1 VLIDVAEERVGTSC
15 FFLISLVLLGASFE
29 ALGEGRPAAPSADGK
44 CPVAADTQRWT
55 KQEIFV
61 WDRVCSGAIADF
73 NEGTAYGGN
82 LDPNGPEGLPESR
95 ILSSRFLET
104 ILLEDKYRSALP
116 HRGVRIIGARFKE
129 RIDLVNAE
137 LKHELWLN
145 RCLLEQGVDFSGAKS
160 SNLLS
165 FDGSKVTGEFTMN
178 GSRIDDS
185 VFMPDARF
193 ADVAMGG
200 TRIGR
205 TLEFDGST
213 VTGTLNMEMLHVNS
227 FLFMRDGQFR
237 EVMLRNG
244 RVGGTLEFDG
254 STVTGTLNM
263 EMLHVDK
270 PLFMRNG
277 QFGEVVLRDAHI
289 GALEL
294 DGSKVSRTL
303 NMEKLR
309 VDSSVF
315 MRHGQFSDV
324 VLRNDRLG
332 GPLEFDGATVTG
344 TLNMNMLNVDS
355 SLFMRDGQF
364 GEVVLRDAHIGAL
377 ELDGSRVSRT
387 LDMGKLRVDSSVYMR
402 HGQFGE
408 VVLRSAR
415 ISGTLELDGSKVS
428 RTLNMDKLRVDS
440 SLFLRNDAKF
450 ADVNLTS
457 TRVGGQLNLVHA
469 KVGGNLQ
476 CYSLV
481 VDEDGLLYDAQFS
494 GRIDCQFAKFRSL
507 YLDNSTFGG
516 DVDLSSA
523 QLSGELA
530 LGEAVPQHS
539 PQWSPGKTL
548 ILRNARAETIPILT
562 DAWPAQVDVN
572 GFTYKALRRD
582 IAVDHHRTP
591 ECPSDLFRCWFGKQQ
606 SFSPHA
612 YEQLALA
619 FQNQGHADDARAIRY
634 DGREREVSESGGLRY
649 AWLTTL
655 NWAIGYGHHIE
666 LAMIWT
672 FLLVILGAFVLAVSG
687 EGPKNGMPVG
697 LSYSFDMLLPII
709 KLRDAHYEIDLVGWP
724 RYYFYVHKIAGYVL
738 ATFLIAGISGLT
750 K

>member
-1 VLIDVAEERVGTSC
+1 MLIDVAEERVGTSC

-213 VTGTLNMEMLHVNS
+213 VTGTLNMEMLHV
-227 FLFMRDGQFR
+227 
-237 EVMLRNG
+237 
-244 RVGGTLEFDG
+244 
-254 STVTGTLNM
+254 
-263 EMLHVDK
+263 DK
-270 PLFMRNG
+270 PLFMRN
-277 QFGEVVLRDAHI
+277 
-289 GALEL
+289 
-294 DGSKVSRTL
+294 
-303 NMEKLR
+303 
-309 VDSSVF
+309 
-315 MRHGQFSDV
+315 
-324 VLRNDRLG
+324 
-332 GPLEFDGATVTG
+332 
-344 TLNMNMLNVDS
+344 
-355 SLFMRDGQF
+355 GQF

-402 HGQFGE
+402 HGQFSE
-408 VVLRSAR
+408 VVFRSAR
-415 ISGTLELDGSKVS
+415 VGGTLELNGSTV
-428 RTLNMDKLRVDS
+428 TGELDMAMLRVDS

-672 FLLVILGAFVLAVSG
+672 LVLVILGVFVLGVSG

-709 KLRDAHYEIDLVGWP
+709 KLRDAHYKIDLMGWP

-738 ATFLIAGISGLT
+738 ASFLVAGISGLT

>member
-1 VLIDVAEERVGTSC
+1 L
-15 FFLISLVLLGASFE
+15 
-29 ALGEGRPAAPSADGK
+29 AA
-44 CPVAADTQRWT
+44 
-55 KQEIFV
+55 
-61 WDRVCSGAIADF
+61 
-73 NEGTAYGGN
+73 
-82 LDPNGPEGLPESR
+82 
-95 ILSSRFLET
+95 
-104 ILLEDKYRSALP
+104 
-116 HRGVRIIGARFKE
+116 
-129 RIDLVNAE
+129 
-137 LKHELWLN
+137 
-145 RCLLEQGVDFSGAKS
+145 
-160 SNLLS
+160 
-165 FDGSKVTGEFTMN
+165 
-178 GSRIDDS
+178 
-185 VFMPDARF
+185 
-193 ADVAMGG
+193 
-200 TRIGR
+200 
-205 TLEFDGST
+205 
-213 VTGTLNMEMLHVNS
+213 
-227 FLFMRDGQFR
+227 
-237 EVMLRNG
+237 
-244 RVGGTLEFDG
+244 EFDG

-672 FLLVILGAFVLAVSG
+672 LVLVILGVFVLGVSG

-709 KLRDAHYEIDLVGWP
+709 KLRDAHYKIDLMGWP

-738 ATFLIAGISGLT
+738 ASFLIVGISGLT

>member
-1 VLIDVAEERVGTSC
+1 
-15 FFLISLVLLGASFE
+15 
-29 ALGEGRPAAPSADGK
+29 
-44 CPVAADTQRWT
+44 
-55 KQEIFV
+55 
-61 WDRVCSGAIADF
+61 
-73 NEGTAYGGN
+73 
-82 LDPNGPEGLPESR
+82 
-95 ILSSRFLET
+95 
-104 ILLEDKYRSALP
+104 
-116 HRGVRIIGARFKE
+116 
-129 RIDLVNAE
+129 
-137 LKHELWLN
+137 
-145 RCLLEQGVDFSGAKS
+145 
-160 SNLLS
+160 
-165 FDGSKVTGEFTMN
+165 
-178 GSRIDDS
+178 
-185 VFMPDARF
+185 
-193 ADVAMGG
+193 
-200 TRIGR
+200 
-205 TLEFDGST
+205 
-213 VTGTLNMEMLHVNS
+213 ME
-227 FLFMRDGQFR
+227 
-237 EVMLRNG
+237 
-244 RVGGTLEFDG
+244 
-254 STVTGTLNM
+254 
-263 EMLHVDK
+263 
-270 PLFMRNG
+270 
-277 QFGEVVLRDAHI
+277 
-289 GALEL
+289 
-294 DGSKVSRTL
+294 
-303 NMEKLR
+303 
-309 VDSSVF
+309 
-315 MRHGQFSDV
+315 
-324 VLRNDRLG
+324 
-332 GPLEFDGATVTG
+332 
-344 TLNMNMLNVDS
+344 
-355 SLFMRDGQF
+355 
-364 GEVVLRDAHIGAL
+364 
-377 ELDGSRVSRT
+377 
-387 LDMGKLRVDSSVYMR
+387 KLRVDSSVYMR

-634 DGREREVSESGGLRY
+634 NGRERERSESGGLRY

-672 FLLVILGAFVLAVSG
+672 LVLVILGVFVLGVSG

-709 KLRDAHYEIDLVGWP
+709 KLRDAHYKIDLMGWP

-738 ATFLIAGISGLT
+738 ASFLIVGISGLT

>member
-1 VLIDVAEERVGTSC
+1 MLIDVAEERVGTSC

-294 DGSKVSRTL
+294 DGS
-303 NMEKLR
+303 
-309 VDSSVF
+309 
-315 MRHGQFSDV
+315 
-324 VLRNDRLG
+324 
-332 GPLEFDGATVTG
+332 
-344 TLNMNMLNVDS
+344 
-355 SLFMRDGQF
+355 
-364 GEVVLRDAHIGAL
+364 
-377 ELDGSRVSRT
+377 RVSRT
-387 LDMGKLRVDSSVYMR
+387 LDMEKLRVDSSVYMR

-672 FLLVILGAFVLAVSG
+672 LVLVILGVFVLGVSG

-709 KLRDAHYEIDLVGWP
+709 KLRDAHYKIDLMGWP

-738 ATFLIAGISGLT
+738 ASFLIVGISGLT

>member
-294 DGSKVSRTL
+294 DGS
-303 NMEKLR
+303 
-309 VDSSVF
+309 
-315 MRHGQFSDV
+315 
-324 VLRNDRLG
+324 
-332 GPLEFDGATVTG
+332 
-344 TLNMNMLNVDS
+344 
-355 SLFMRDGQF
+355 
-364 GEVVLRDAHIGAL
+364 
-377 ELDGSRVSRT
+377 RVSRT
-387 LDMGKLRVDSSVYMR
+387 LDMEKLRVDSSVYMR

-672 FLLVILGAFVLAVSG
+672 LVLVILGVFVLGVSG

-709 KLRDAHYEIDLVGWP
+709 KLRDAHYKIDLMGWP

-738 ATFLIAGISGLT
+738 ASFLIVGISGLT

>member
-1 VLIDVAEERVGTSC
+1 MLIDVAEERVGTSC

-294 DGSKVSRTL
+294 DGS
-303 NMEKLR
+303 R
-309 VDSSVF
+309 VY
-315 MRHGQFSDV
+315 
-324 VLRNDRLG
+324 
-332 GPLEFDGATVTG
+332 
-344 TLNMNMLNVDS
+344 
-355 SLFMRDGQF
+355 
-364 GEVVLRDAHIGAL
+364 
-377 ELDGSRVSRT
+377 RT
-387 LDMGKLRVDSSVYMR
+387 LDMEKLRVDSSVYMR

-672 FLLVILGAFVLAVSG
+672 LVLVILGVFVLGVSG

-709 KLRDAHYEIDLVGWP
+709 KLRDAHYKIDLMGWP

-738 ATFLIAGISGLT
+738 ASFLIVGISGLT

>member
-1 VLIDVAEERVGTSC
+1 MLIDVAEERVGTSC

-55 KQEIFV
+55 KQEIFD

-213 VTGTLNMEMLHVNS
+213 VTGTLNMEMLHV
-227 FLFMRDGQFR
+227 
-237 EVMLRNG
+237 
-244 RVGGTLEFDG
+244 
-254 STVTGTLNM
+254 
-263 EMLHVDK
+263 DK
-270 PLFMRNG
+270 PLFMRN
-277 QFGEVVLRDAHI
+277 
-289 GALEL
+289 
-294 DGSKVSRTL
+294 
-303 NMEKLR
+303 
-309 VDSSVF
+309 
-315 MRHGQFSDV
+315 
-324 VLRNDRLG
+324 
-332 GPLEFDGATVTG
+332 
-344 TLNMNMLNVDS
+344 
-355 SLFMRDGQF
+355 GQF

-672 FLLVILGAFVLAVSG
+672 LVLVILGVFVLGVSG

-709 KLRDAHYEIDLVGWP
+709 KLRDAHYKIDLMGWP

-738 ATFLIAGISGLT
+738 ASFLIVGISGLT

>member
-355 SLFMRDGQF
+355 SLF
-364 GEVVLRDAHIGAL
+364 
-377 ELDGSRVSRT
+377 
-387 LDMGKLRVDSSVYMR
+387 
-402 HGQFGE
+402 
-408 VVLRSAR
+408 
-415 ISGTLELDGSKVS
+415 
-428 RTLNMDKLRVDS
+428 
-440 SLFLRNDAKF
+440 LRNDAKF

-672 FLLVILGAFVLAVSG
+672 LVLVILGVFVLGVSG

-709 KLRDAHYEIDLVGWP
+709 KLRDAHYKIDLMGWP

-738 ATFLIAGISGLT
+738 ASFLIVGISGLT

>member
-270 PLFMRNG
+270 PLFMRN
-277 QFGEVVLRDAHI
+277 
-289 GALEL
+289 
-294 DGSKVSRTL
+294 
-303 NMEKLR
+303 
-309 VDSSVF
+309 
-315 MRHGQFSDV
+315 
-324 VLRNDRLG
+324 
-332 GPLEFDGATVTG
+332 
-344 TLNMNMLNVDS
+344 
-355 SLFMRDGQF
+355 GQF

-672 FLLVILGAFVLAVSG
+672 LVLVILGVFVLGVSG

-709 KLRDAHYEIDLVGWP
+709 KLRDAHYKIDLMGWP

-738 ATFLIAGISGLT
+738 ASFLIVGISGLT

>member
-309 VDSSVF
+309 VDSSV
-315 MRHGQFSDV
+315 
-324 VLRNDRLG
+324 
-332 GPLEFDGATVTG
+332 
-344 TLNMNMLNVDS
+344 
-355 SLFMRDGQF
+355 
-364 GEVVLRDAHIGAL
+364 
-377 ELDGSRVSRT
+377 
-387 LDMGKLRVDSSVYMR
+387 YMR

-672 FLLVILGAFVLAVSG
+672 LVLVILGVFVLGVSG

-709 KLRDAHYEIDLVGWP
+709 KLRDAHYKIDLMGWP

-738 ATFLIAGISGLT
+738 ASFLIVGISGLT

>member
-1 VLIDVAEERVGTSC
+1 M
-15 FFLISLVLLGASFE
+15 
-29 ALGEGRPAAPSADGK
+29 AA
-44 CPVAADTQRWT
+44 
-55 KQEIFV
+55 
-61 WDRVCSGAIADF
+61 
-73 NEGTAYGGN
+73 
-82 LDPNGPEGLPESR
+82 
-95 ILSSRFLET
+95 
-104 ILLEDKYRSALP
+104 
-116 HRGVRIIGARFKE
+116 
-129 RIDLVNAE
+129 
-137 LKHELWLN
+137 
-145 RCLLEQGVDFSGAKS
+145 
-160 SNLLS
+160 
-165 FDGSKVTGEFTMN
+165 
-178 GSRIDDS
+178 
-185 VFMPDARF
+185 
-193 ADVAMGG
+193 
-200 TRIGR
+200 
-205 TLEFDGST
+205 
-213 VTGTLNMEMLHVNS
+213 
-227 FLFMRDGQFR
+227 
-237 EVMLRNG
+237 
-244 RVGGTLEFDG
+244 EFDG

-294 DGSKVSRTL
+294 DGS
-303 NMEKLR
+303 
-309 VDSSVF
+309 
-315 MRHGQFSDV
+315 
-324 VLRNDRLG
+324 
-332 GPLEFDGATVTG
+332 
-344 TLNMNMLNVDS
+344 
-355 SLFMRDGQF
+355 
-364 GEVVLRDAHIGAL
+364 
-377 ELDGSRVSRT
+377 RVSRT
-387 LDMGKLRVDSSVYMR
+387 LDMEKLRVDSSVYMR

-672 FLLVILGAFVLAVSG
+672 LVLVILGVFVLGVSG

-709 KLRDAHYEIDLVGWP
+709 KLRDAHYKIDLMGWP

>member
-1 VLIDVAEERVGTSC
+1 MLIDVAEERVGTSC

-294 DGSKVSRTL
+294 DGS
-303 NMEKLR
+303 
-309 VDSSVF
+309 
-315 MRHGQFSDV
+315 
-324 VLRNDRLG
+324 
-332 GPLEFDGATVTG
+332 
-344 TLNMNMLNVDS
+344 
-355 SLFMRDGQF
+355 
-364 GEVVLRDAHIGAL
+364 
-377 ELDGSRVSRT
+377 RVSRT
-387 LDMGKLRVDSSVYMR
+387 LDMETLRVDSSVYMR

-672 FLLVILGAFVLAVSG
+672 LVLVILGVFVLGVSG

-738 ATFLIAGISGLT
+738 ASFLIVGISGLT